1 MLHFGLD
8 FLFAGFRQRQLPLTP
23 SSSEEGKGY
32 AIGQTRFKVS
42 MKALNLWAFMRVYD
56 YTPEP
61 DRNEECMS
69 LEYMGTCIRLY
80 KRGSSCKRAQPARHK
95 F

>member
-1 MLHFGLD
+1 MQNQKTSGIRQVRYLS
-8 FLFAGFRQRQLPLTP
+8 FRQTCGLPP

-32 AIGQTRFKVS
+32 AIGQTHFKVS
-42 MKALNLWAFMRVYD
+42 LKALNLWAFMRVYD

-80 KRGSSCKRAQPARHK
+80 KRGSNWG
-95 F
+95 

>member
-1 MLHFGLD
+1 MYVISPSACLWQ
-8 FLFAGFRQRQLPLTP
+8 AP

-42 MKALNLWAFMRVYD
+42 MKVLNLWAFMRVYD

-80 KRGSSCKRAQPARHK
+80 KRGSNWG
-95 F
+95 